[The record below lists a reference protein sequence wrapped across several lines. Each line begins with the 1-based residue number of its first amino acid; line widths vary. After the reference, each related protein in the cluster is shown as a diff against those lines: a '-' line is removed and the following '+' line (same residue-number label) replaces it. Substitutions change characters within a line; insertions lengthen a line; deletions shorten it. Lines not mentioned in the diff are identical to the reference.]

1 MEWTTPLNKPKK
13 TRQLRHRNTED
24 QGDPRRGLVNMKKL
38 PEEAIR
44 TASKLGPGPGNA
56 RWRLNGRGEKVL
68 VLYDVRGKV
77 VNLAIIPVLS
87 IVL

>member
-1 MEWTTPLNKPKK
+1 
-13 TRQLRHRNTED
+13 
-24 QGDPRRGLVNMKKL
+24 MKKL
-38 PEEAIR
+38 PEKAIR
-44 TASKLGPGPGNA
+44 TASKLGPGPRNA

-77 VNLAIIPVLS
+77 VNLAMIPVLS